1 MINSTIKVVKQQ
13 TKDFTNLEFHKYWL
27 DNFIIKNKETGEEI
41 LKHLKVQDL
50 DNLFKKLKL

>member
-1 MINSTIKVVKQQ
+1 MINNIIKVVKQQ

-41 LKHLKVQDL
+41 LEYFKVKDL
-50 DNLFKKLKL
+50 DNLYKKLKL